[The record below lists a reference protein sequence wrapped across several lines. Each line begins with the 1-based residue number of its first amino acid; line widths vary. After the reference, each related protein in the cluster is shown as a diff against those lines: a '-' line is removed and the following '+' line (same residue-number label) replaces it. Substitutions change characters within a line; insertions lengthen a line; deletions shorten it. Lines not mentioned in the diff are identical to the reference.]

1 MTVTNYVVPHH
12 GFGTPRRLTVDT
24 VNPEMFLQLLSLA
37 ESSHLPVTLSGHS
50 STGFRV
56 HHGEDIV
63 GVIPASQAADYSE
76 LDWIID
82 AGLTPQATA
91 EIALREDAAEETIP
105 AFEVLLPEPGLCVPL
120 NIPPAQRWGMLS
132 GQRALHITEFA
143 VPASSLPT
151 HPAHLLVRLTNNR
164 HFFRRSIEVHLDD
177 ELVATIPRERAPWL
191 SDTIAGFNHEGLI
204 AVARAYFISDGQPT
218 LTVYS
223 EEGTPE
229 SHFAVGTAGIIAAA
243 AGAAAVKVT
252 NSGKAHAASLPAGGI
267 EATGAA
273 KTAGTAATQSAQALS
288 LNSAGAAAVTGTKIA
303 AASTGLKVAC
313 AAGVAV
319 VVGGAANFAS
329 SGNSS
334 GSHHDNL
341 AESAFEENTLA
352 VSTSHSADVDA
363 AAIEDIVAA
372 DAHLPEE
379 RDDTDATQALSP
391 TGFSEPTEP
400 TELTEP
406 AEPTELAEPTE
417 RTPLPAAEE
426 VATSPQADH
435 LPHTAPT
442 TAAPRT
448 TEPTAEELDTPEA
461 RRTEAFT
468 APSSSPTNSATPRS
482 TVKSTESTTSRE
494 VSRSAEP
501 PTTTRPPSAAPQPHT
516 TPPIHVPRP
525 TSQTQATPSPTV
537 VTTTPKPPAEPTPS
551 TSKAAPTTTPVG
563 EDRTAPH
570 DEPTAPSTPPATT
583 PVTTRVSTPPTA
595 APAPSTTSAP
605 ATPTPTTK
613 PKPTSKPK
621 PTTKP
626 TPTTDPKPT
635 TKPQLTNEPR
645 PTAKPKP
652 TTEPTPTAKPTP
664 TSKPKPTTQPQ
675 PTRKPEPTKEPEPSR
690 EPDPTPE
697 QSDRGGWVIIID
709 FG

>member
-1 MTVTNYVVPHH
+1 M
-12 GFGTPRRLTVDT
+12 
-24 VNPEMFLQLLSLA
+24 
-37 ESSHLPVTLSGHS
+37 
-50 STGFRV
+50 
-56 HHGEDIV
+56 
-63 GVIPASQAADYSE
+63 GVIPASQAADYTE

-82 AGLTPQATA
+82 AGLNPQATA

-132 GQRALHITEFA
+132 GQRALRITEFA
-143 VPASSLPT
+143 VPSSSLPT

-352 VSTSHSADVDA
+352 VSTSHSADADP
-363 AAIEDIVAA
+363 AAIEDKASDVADTADIVAA

-379 RDDTDATQALSP
+379 RDDTDATRALSP

-406 AEPTELAEPTE
+406 AEPTELAEPT
-417 RTPLPAAEE
+417 
-426 VATSPQADH
+426 
-435 LPHTAPT
+435 
-442 TAAPRT
+442 
-448 TEPTAEELDTPEA
+448 AEELDAPEA

-468 APSSSPTNSATPRS
+468 APSSSPRS
-482 TVKSTESTTSRE
+482 TEKSTESTTSRE

-501 PTTTRPPSAAPQPHT
+501 PTTTHPLSTTSRPRT

-525 TSQTQATPSPTV
+525 TPQTQATPSPTV

-626 TPTTDPKPT
+626 
-635 TKPQLTNEPR
+635 QLTNEPR

-652 TTEPTPTAKPTP
+652 TTEPMPTAKPTP

-675 PTRKPEPTKEPEPSR
+675 PTRKPELTKEPEPSR

>member
-334 GSHHDNL
+334 GSHHHNL

-352 VSTSHSADVDA
+352 VSTSHSADADA
-363 AAIEDIVAA
+363 AAIEDKASDVADTADIVAA

-379 RDDTDATQALSP
+379 RDDTDATQALGS
-391 TGFSEPTEP
+391 TDFSEHTEPAEP

-426 VATSPQADH
+426 AATSPQADH

-448 TEPTAEELDTPEA
+448 TEPTAEELDAPEA

-468 APSSSPTNSATPRS
+468 APSSSPTSSASPRS

-501 PTTTRPPSAAPQPHT
+501 P
-516 TPPIHVPRP
+516 IHVPRP
-525 TSQTQATPSPTV
+525 TPQTQATPSPTV

-563 EDRTAPH
+563 EDRTAPR
-570 DEPTAPSTPPATT
+570 DEPTTPSTPPATT

-645 PTAKPKP
+645 PT
-652 TTEPTPTAKPTP
+652 
-664 TSKPKPTTQPQ
+664 TQPQ

>member
-24 VNPEMFLQLLSLA
+24 VNPEMFLQLLSLT

-63 GVIPASQAADYSE
+63 GEIPASQTADYTE

-82 AGLTPQATA
+82 AGLNPQATA

-132 GQRALHITEFA
+132 GQRALRITEFA
-143 VPASSLPT
+143 VPSSSLPT

-352 VSTSHSADVDA
+352 VSTSHSADADP
-363 AAIEDIVAA
+363 AAIEDKASDVADTADIVAA

-379 RDDTDATQALSP
+379 RDDTDATRALSP

-406 AEPTELAEPTE
+406 AEPTELAEPT
-417 RTPLPAAEE
+417 
-426 VATSPQADH
+426 
-435 LPHTAPT
+435 
-442 TAAPRT
+442 
-448 TEPTAEELDTPEA
+448 AEELDAPEA

-468 APSSSPTNSATPRS
+468 APSSSPRS
-482 TVKSTESTTSRE
+482 TEKSTESTTSRE

-501 PTTTRPPSAAPQPHT
+501 PTTTHPLSTTSRPRT

-525 TSQTQATPSPTV
+525 TPQTQATPSPTV

-563 EDRTAPH
+563 EDRTAPR
-570 DEPTAPSTPPATT
+570 DEPTTPSTPPATT

-626 TPTTDPKPT
+626 
-635 TKPQLTNEPR
+635 QLTNEPR

-652 TTEPTPTAKPTP
+652 TTEPMPTAKPTP

-675 PTRKPEPTKEPEPSR
+675 PTRKPELTKEPEPSR

>member
-143 VPASSLPT
+143 VPTSSLPT

-267 EATGAA
+267 ESTGAA

-334 GSHHDNL
+334 GSHHHNL

-352 VSTSHSADVDA
+352 VSTSHSADADA
-363 AAIEDIVAA
+363 AAIEDKASDVADTTDIVAA

-391 TGFSEPTEP
+391 TGFSDPTEP

-406 AEPTELAEPTE
+406 AEPTELAEPT
-417 RTPLPAAEE
+417 
-426 VATSPQADH
+426 
-435 LPHTAPT
+435 
-442 TAAPRT
+442 
-448 TEPTAEELDTPEA
+448 AEELDAPEA

-468 APSSSPTNSATPRS
+468 APSSSPRRTE
-482 TVKSTESTTSRE
+482 KSTESTTSRE

-501 PTTTRPPSAAPQPHT
+501 PTTTRPLSTTSRPRT

-525 TSQTQATPSPTV
+525 TPQTQATPSPTV
-537 VTTTPKPPAEPTPS
+537 VTTTPKPPAEPTSS

-645 PTAKPKP
+645 PT
-652 TTEPTPTAKPTP
+652 
-664 TSKPKPTTQPQ
+664 TQPQ

>member
-252 NSGKAHAASLPAGGI
+252 NSGKAHAASLPAGGF

-288 LNSAGAAAVTGTKIA
+288 LNSAGAVAVTGTKIA
-303 AASTGLKVAC
+303 AASTGLK
-313 AAGVAV
+313 
-319 VVGGAANFAS
+319 
-329 SGNSS
+329 
-334 GSHHDNL
+334 L
-341 AESAFEENTLA
+341 AL
-352 VSTSHSADVDA
+352 
-363 AAIEDIVAA
+363 
-372 DAHLPEE
+372 
-379 RDDTDATQALSP
+379 
-391 TGFSEPTEP
+391 
-400 TELTEP
+400 
-406 AEPTELAEPTE
+406 
-417 RTPLPAAEE
+417 
-426 VATSPQADH
+426 
-435 LPHTAPT
+435 
-442 TAAPRT
+442 
-448 TEPTAEELDTPEA
+448 
-461 RRTEAFT
+461 
-468 APSSSPTNSATPRS
+468 
-482 TVKSTESTTSRE
+482 
-494 VSRSAEP
+494 
-501 PTTTRPPSAAPQPHT
+501 
-516 TPPIHVPRP
+516 
-525 TSQTQATPSPTV
+525 
-537 VTTTPKPPAEPTPS
+537 
-551 TSKAAPTTTPVG
+551 
-563 EDRTAPH
+563 
-570 DEPTAPSTPPATT
+570 
-583 PVTTRVSTPPTA
+583 
-595 APAPSTTSAP
+595 
-605 ATPTPTTK
+605 
-613 PKPTSKPK
+613 
-621 PTTKP
+621 
-626 TPTTDPKPT
+626 
-635 TKPQLTNEPR
+635 
-645 PTAKPKP
+645 
-652 TTEPTPTAKPTP
+652 
-664 TSKPKPTTQPQ
+664 
-675 PTRKPEPTKEPEPSR
+675 
-690 EPDPTPE
+690 
-697 QSDRGGWVIIID
+697 
-709 FG
+709 

>member
-63 GVIPASQAADYSE
+63 GVIPASQAADYTE

-82 AGLTPQATA
+82 AGLNPQATA

-132 GQRALHITEFA
+132 GQRALRITEFA
-143 VPASSLPT
+143 VPSSSLPT

-352 VSTSHSADVDA
+352 VSTSHSADADP
-363 AAIEDIVAA
+363 AAIEDKASDVADTADIVAA

-379 RDDTDATQALSP
+379 RDDTDATRALSP

-406 AEPTELAEPTE
+406 AEPTELAEPT
-417 RTPLPAAEE
+417 
-426 VATSPQADH
+426 
-435 LPHTAPT
+435 
-442 TAAPRT
+442 
-448 TEPTAEELDTPEA
+448 AEELDAPEA

-468 APSSSPTNSATPRS
+468 APSSSPRS
-482 TVKSTESTTSRE
+482 TEKSTESTTSRE

-501 PTTTRPPSAAPQPHT
+501 PTTTHPLSTTSRPRT

-525 TSQTQATPSPTV
+525 TPQTQATPSPTV

-626 TPTTDPKPT
+626 
-635 TKPQLTNEPR
+635 QLTNEPR

-652 TTEPTPTAKPTP
+652 TTEPMPTAKPTP

-675 PTRKPEPTKEPEPSR
+675 PTRKPELTKEPEPSR

>member
-352 VSTSHSADVDA
+352 VSTSHSADADP
-363 AAIEDIVAA
+363 AAIEDKASDVADTADIVAA

-379 RDDTDATQALSP
+379 RDDTDATRALSP

-426 VATSPQADH
+426 AATSPQADH

-442 TAAPRT
+442 TTPRT
-448 TEPTAEELDTPEA
+448 TAPTAEELDAPED
-461 RRTEAFT
+461 RRTEAST
-468 APSSSPTNSATPRS
+468 APNSSPRS
-482 TVKSTESTTSRE
+482 TENSTESTTSHE
-494 VSRSAEP
+494 ASRSAEP
-501 PTTTRPPSAAPQPHT
+501 PTTTHPLSTTSRPRT

-525 TSQTQATPSPTV
+525 TPQTQATPSPTV
-537 VTTTPKPPAEPTPS
+537 VTTTPKPPAEPTRS

-626 TPTTDPKPT
+626 TPT
-635 TKPQLTNEPR
+635 
-645 PTAKPKP
+645 
-652 TTEPTPTAKPTP
+652 AKPTP

>member
-12 GFGTPRRLTVDT
+12 GFGTPRRLTVNT
-24 VNPEMFLQLLSLA
+24 VNPEIFLQLLSLA

-56 HHGEDIV
+56 QHDEDIV
-63 GVIPASQAADYSE
+63 GVIPASQAADYTE
-76 LDWIID
+76 LDWIIG
-82 AGLTPQATA
+82 AGLNPQATA
-91 EIALREDAAEETIP
+91 EITLREDTAEETIP
-105 AFEVLLPEPGLCVPL
+105 AFDVLLPEPGLCVPL

-143 VPASSLPT
+143 VPSSSLPT

-243 AGAAAVKVT
+243 AGAAAVQVANT
-252 NSGKAHAASLPAGGI
+252 GKAHAASLPAGGF

-288 LNSAGAAAVTGTKIA
+288 LNSAGAVAVTGTKIA
-303 AASTGLKVAC
+303 AASTGLKLAC

-319 VVGGAANFAS
+319 VVGGAANFVS

-334 GSHHDNL
+334 GSSHDHL
-341 AESAFEENTLA
+341 AESAFEENTLV
-352 VSTSHSADVDA
+352 VSTSHSADADA
-363 AAIEDIVAA
+363 TEDKTSDVADTADTVTA

-379 RDDTDATQALSP
+379 RTDADAAQALSS
-391 TGFSEPTEP
+391 TDFSESTEP
-400 TELTEP
+400 TEP
-406 AEPTELAEPTE
+406 AEPTEPTEPTE
-417 RTPLPAAEE
+417 RAPLPAAEE
-426 VATSPQADH
+426 ASTSPPADH

-442 TAAPRT
+442 TTPRT
-448 TEPTAEELDTPEA
+448 TD
-461 RRTEAFT
+461 
-468 APSSSPTNSATPRS
+468 PSSSPRS
-482 TVKSTESTTSRE
+482 TENSTESTTSHE

-501 PTTTRPPSAAPQPHT
+501 PTTTRPLSTTPRPRT

-525 TSQTQATPSPTV
+525 TPQTQATPSPTV
-537 VTTTPKPPAEPTPS
+537 VKTTPKTPAEPTPS

-563 EDRTAPH
+563 EERTTPH
-570 DEPTAPSTPPATT
+570 DEPTGPSTPPATT
-583 PVTTRVSTPPTA
+583 
-595 APAPSTTSAP
+595 
-605 ATPTPTTK
+605 K
-613 PKPTSKPK
+613 PK
-621 PTTKP
+621 
-626 TPTTDPKPT
+626 
-635 TKPQLTNEPR
+635 
-645 PTAKPKP
+645 
-652 TTEPTPTAKPTP
+652 P

>member
-334 GSHHDNL
+334 GSHHHNL

-352 VSTSHSADVDA
+352 VSTSHSADADA
-363 AAIEDIVAA
+363 AAIEDKASDVADTTDIVAA

-426 VATSPQADH
+426 AATSPQADH

-448 TEPTAEELDTPEA
+448 TEPTAEELDAPEA

-468 APSSSPTNSATPRS
+468 APSSSPRS
-482 TVKSTESTTSRE
+482 TEKSTESTTSRE

-501 PTTTRPPSAAPQPHT
+501 PTTTHPLSTTSRPRT

-525 TSQTQATPSPTV
+525 TPQTQATPSPTV

-626 TPTTDPKPT
+626 
-635 TKPQLTNEPR
+635 QLTNEPR

-652 TTEPTPTAKPTP
+652 TTEPMPTAKPTP

>member
-24 VNPEMFLQLLSLA
+24 VNPEMFLQLLSLT

-63 GVIPASQAADYSE
+63 GEIPASQTADYTE

-82 AGLTPQATA
+82 AGLNPQATA

-132 GQRALHITEFA
+132 GQRALRITEFA
-143 VPASSLPT
+143 VPSSSLPT

-334 GSHHDNL
+334 GSHHHNL

-352 VSTSHSADVDA
+352 VSTSHSADADA
-363 AAIEDIVAA
+363 AAIEDKASDVADTTDIVAA

-406 AEPTELAEPTE
+406 AEPTELAEPT
-417 RTPLPAAEE
+417 
-426 VATSPQADH
+426 
-435 LPHTAPT
+435 
-442 TAAPRT
+442 
-448 TEPTAEELDTPEA
+448 AEELDAPEA

-468 APSSSPTNSATPRS
+468 APSSSPRS

-501 PTTTRPPSAAPQPHT
+501 PTTTRPLSTTSRPRT

-525 TSQTQATPSPTV
+525 TPQTQATPSPTV
-537 VTTTPKPPAEPTPS
+537 VTTTPKPPAEPTRS

-626 TPTTDPKPT
+626 TPT
-635 TKPQLTNEPR
+635 
-645 PTAKPKP
+645 
-652 TTEPTPTAKPTP
+652 AKPTP

>member
-24 VNPEMFLQLLSLA
+24 VNPEMFLQLLSLT

-63 GVIPASQAADYSE
+63 GEIPASQTADYTE

-82 AGLTPQATA
+82 AGLNPQATA

-132 GQRALHITEFA
+132 GQRALRITEFA
-143 VPASSLPT
+143 VPSSSLPT

-252 NSGKAHAASLPAGGI
+252 NSGKAHAASLPAGGF

-334 GSHHDNL
+334 GSHHHNL

-352 VSTSHSADVDA
+352 VSTSHSADADA
-363 AAIEDIVAA
+363 AAIEDKASDVADTTDIVAA

-379 RDDTDATQALSP
+379 RDDTDATRALSP

-406 AEPTELAEPTE
+406 AEPTELAEPT
-417 RTPLPAAEE
+417 
-426 VATSPQADH
+426 
-435 LPHTAPT
+435 
-442 TAAPRT
+442 
-448 TEPTAEELDTPEA
+448 AEELDAPEA

-468 APSSSPTNSATPRS
+468 APSSSPRS
-482 TVKSTESTTSRE
+482 TEKSTESTTSRE

-501 PTTTRPPSAAPQPHT
+501 PTTTHPLSTTSRPRT

-525 TSQTQATPSPTV
+525 TPQTQATPSPTV

-605 ATPTPTTK
+605 ATPKPTTK
-613 PKPTSKPK
+613 PKPTSK
-621 PTTKP
+621 
-626 TPTTDPKPT
+626 PKPT

-652 TTEPTPTAKPTP
+652 TTEPMPTAKPTP

>member
-252 NSGKAHAASLPAGGI
+252 NSGKAHAASLPAGGF

-288 LNSAGAAAVTGTKIA
+288 LNSAGAVAVTGTKIA
-303 AASTGLKVAC
+303 AASTGLKLAC

-352 VSTSHSADVDA
+352 VSTSHSADADP
-363 AAIEDIVAA
+363 AAIEDKASDVADTADIVAA

-379 RDDTDATQALSP
+379 RDDTDATRALSP

-406 AEPTELAEPTE
+406 AEPTELAEPT
-417 RTPLPAAEE
+417 
-426 VATSPQADH
+426 
-435 LPHTAPT
+435 
-442 TAAPRT
+442 
-448 TEPTAEELDTPEA
+448 AEELDAPEA

-468 APSSSPTNSATPRS
+468 APSSSPRS
-482 TVKSTESTTSRE
+482 TEKSTESTTSRE

-501 PTTTRPPSAAPQPHT
+501 PTTTHPLSTTSRPRT

-525 TSQTQATPSPTV
+525 TPQTQATPSPTV

-626 TPTTDPKPT
+626 
-635 TKPQLTNEPR
+635 QLTNEPR

-652 TTEPTPTAKPTP
+652 TTEPMPTAKPTP

-675 PTRKPEPTKEPEPSR
+675 PTRKPELTKEPEPSR